1 MGNPKMNEHDLI
13 IDLFAGGGGASLGM
27 EMAGLRVDIAVNH
40 DPEALAVHRANHP
53 DAVHFQEDVWN
64 IDPLAA
70 TRGQPVYLLWAS
82 PDCKHFSKAKG
93 ASLVDRNIRSLAWVV
108 IQWAKYAK
116 PTIICLE
123 NVEEFQT
130 WGPVIDGKP
139 DPKRKGLT
147 FNAWTRALKRYGYRV
162 DWRVL
167 SACDYGSPTIRKRMF
182 LVARRDGLPIIW
194 PESTHGPGL
203 TPYRTAAECIDFSLP
218 CPSIFERKRPLAEN
232 TMRRIAR
239 GIQKFVIDN
248 PAPFILTYY
257 GPKRTDDFR
266 GLTLD
271 KPLPTQTTEN
281 RFGLVTPFISRYFGQ
296 GIGEA
301 IDNPA
306 PTTTAGG
313 GGKSALVAAFMAQH
327 NTGNIGHQMG
337 SPVSTITSRG
347 TQQQLVTSHL
357 MKFRGTCQHGQQTD
371 LPFPT
376 VTAGGNHLAEV
387 KAFLIKYYGTNVGQ
401 SLREPAHTLTSK
413 HKLGLVTVSGV
424 DYQII
429 DIGMRMLTPR
439 ELFRAQGFPDSY
451 VIDPM
456 VNGKPMTKTSQ
467 VRLCGN
473 SVCPQVAAALVKANT
488 EAAVTWA
495 DLGMEADNAA

>member
-1 MGNPKMNEHDLI
+1 MVL
-13 IDLFAGGGGASLGM
+13 
-27 EMAGLRVDIAVNH
+27 EMAGFRVDIAVNH

-53 DAVHFQEDVWN
+53 DTVHFQEDVWT

-70 TRGQPVYLLWAS
+70 TRGRPVYLLWAS

-93 ASLVDRNIRSLAWVV
+93 SSLVDRNIRSLAWVV

-194 PESTHGPGL
+194 PEPTHGPGL

-257 GPKRTDDFR
+257 GPKRILMILEGF
-266 GLTLD
+266 
-271 KPLPTQTTEN
+271 PWIN
-281 RFGLVTPFISRYFGQ
+281 RFRPKPRKTGSAWSPHLSAGISAR
-296 GIGEA
+296 ESVKR
-301 IDNPA
+301 IDSPA

-313 GGKSALVAAFMAQH
+313 GGKSASGGRLHGPTQYRAH
-327 NTGNIGHQMG
+327 IGHQMG

-347 TQQQLVTSHL
+347 TQQQVVTSHL
-357 MKFRGTCQHGQQTD
+357 MKLRGTCQHGQQTD

-376 VTAGGNHLAEV
+376 VTAGGNHLGEV
-387 KAFLIKYYGTNVGQ
+387 RAFLLKYYGNGTEHNLSAPIGTVTAKD
-401 SLREPAHTLTSK
+401 RF
-413 HKLGLVTVSGV
+413 GLVTVSGV

-495 DLGMEADNAA
+495 DLASGGG